1 MKTLIVRR
9 KKSEK
14 RGRGRPPTN
23 WTSIH
28 LTLLPPQLSRLDE
41 WCKAH
46 EIKSRPEGVRRLME
60 LGFAT
65 SAATKPL
72 PRIRQARGGSQV

>member
-1 MKTLIVRR
+1 MKTPIVRTR
-9 KKSEK
+9 KKLEK

-46 EIKSRPEGVRRLME
+46 EIESRPEGVRRLME
-60 LGFAT
+60 LGL
-65 SAATKPL
+65 AASGQTKPL
-72 PRIRQARGGSQV
+72 PRIRQARGGS